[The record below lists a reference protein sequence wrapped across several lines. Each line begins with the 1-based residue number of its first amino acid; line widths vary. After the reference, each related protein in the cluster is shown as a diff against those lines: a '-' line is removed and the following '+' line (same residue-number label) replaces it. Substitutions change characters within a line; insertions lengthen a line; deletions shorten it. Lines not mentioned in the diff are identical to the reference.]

1 MAGIPHNV
9 EDLLT
14 RLTETSRSE
23 LELVRALSEAVRR
36 ADDELLKEVRSVTML
51 HEIRRD
57 AIFGELQHLA
67 ARLCALPVHGG
78 TLNGHAALQQADM
91 LQADMSP
98 VDLVMDGAH
107 PVATVEHTDEPP
119 TAAGPGEAPAAVSRA
134 GDWRTAAQRID
145 EELEQYFGGAAP
157 RH

>member
-14 RLTETSRSE
+14 RLTETSRTE

-67 ARLCALPVHGG
+67 ARLCALPVQGG

-91 LQADMSP
+91 LQTDINAVELDR
-98 VDLVMDGAH
+98 DAAH
-107 PVATVEHTDEPP
+107 PVATVEHMDETPA
-119 TAAGPGEAPAAVSRA
+119 AAGAGEAPAPVSRA

-145 EELEQYFGGAAP
+145 EELEQYFGGAGP